1 MTMLFLAIIL
11 FLLIVYIN
19 KIECFN
25 GINNN
30 RIESIN
36 SNHQHQ
42 HQQHL
47 IGHTINSDT
56 KISSSFDSDFDPIDS
71 FFNSKATSTH
81 RLSSTTVGQKL
92 DNSPVLVLN
101 ADYTPLSFM
110 PLSLWHWQDALRA
123 VLNGKA
129 NVISEYNIII
139 KSPRIELKVP
149 SVVALTKFQKSPE
162 KIATMNRRNVFI
174 RDGYRC
180 CYCYEEFHAK
190 YLSLDHVI
198 PRCKGGK
205 LTWTNTVTAC
215 YSCNGKKGHTLP
227 EDLPKLGM
235 RLKNPPKTPTF
246 YEIQFKARMM
256 KKCATNIHPHWT
268 DYVL

>member
-1 MTMLFLAIIL
+1 MRILLLSIVL
-11 FLLIVYIN
+11 FLLILHIN

-25 GINNN
+25 GINN
-30 RIESIN
+30 RIDNNIN
-36 SNHQHQ
+36 SNQ

-47 IGHTINSDT
+47 ITSD
-56 KISSSFDSDFDPIDS
+56 KSIESDFDPID
-71 FFNSKATSTH
+71 FFNSKATTTH
-81 RLSSTTVGQKL
+81 RLSTSIGQKL

-110 PLSLWHWQDALRA
+110 PLSLLHWQDALRA

-129 NVISEYNIII
+129 NVISEYDIVI

-149 SVVALTKFQKSPE
+149 SVVALTKFQRSPE
-162 KIATMNRRNVFI
+162 SIATMNRRNVFI
-174 RDGYRC
+174 RDGYKC
-180 CYCYEEFHAK
+180 QYCYQEYPAK

-215 YSCNGKKGHTLP
+215 YSCNGKKGHTSI
-227 EDLPKLGM
+227 EDLAKIGM
-235 RLKNPPKTPTF
+235 RLKSQPKTPTF
-246 YEIQFKARMM
+246 YEIQFKAKMM
-256 KKCATNIHPHWT
+256 KKLATNIHPHWT